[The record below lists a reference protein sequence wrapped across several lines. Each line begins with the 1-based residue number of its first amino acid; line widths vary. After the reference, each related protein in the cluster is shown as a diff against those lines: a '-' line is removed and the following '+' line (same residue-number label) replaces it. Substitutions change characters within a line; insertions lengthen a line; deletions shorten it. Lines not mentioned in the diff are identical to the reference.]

1 MAKLDLIKSGKF
13 KELHAQV
20 FNQTLGGEGTYTAVM
35 DEREELALAE
45 AIFVGNNLAAKRLAM
60 QYWQHYAPFNSA
72 EKLMI
77 EHIKCPAVPDVLLP
91 IIKKWGSVPEQTKLI
106 CKAASGS
113 GGEQY
118 LPLVEACVQ
127 NCKALSSNPETLYW
141 LEKLDGQYGCT
152 LSGTYRAKFRTEE
165 NPVEK

>member
-1 MAKLDLIKSGKF
+1 MTKLDLIKSGKF
-13 KELHAQV
+13 KELSAQV
-20 FNQTLGGEGTYTAVM
+20 FNQTLSGESTYTAVL
-35 DEREELALAE
+35 DEREELALVE
-45 AIFVGNNLAAKRLAM
+45 AVCDGSAAAKKIALK
-60 QYWQHYAPFNSA
+60 YWQRYAPFNSA

-77 EHIKCPAVPDVLLP
+77 EHIKCPAVPDVLLL

-127 NCKALSSNPETLYW
+127 NCKALSANPETLYW